1 MPINFRDAQRLVF
14 EFLYQNRT
22 SNNLQLFT
30 GILNTGLVQLAARD
44 GIEIAHADD
53 FIIREAL
60 WSLISQGI
68 LMQGSRTQGAGIPY
82 VSITQYGIRCYEAGT
97 TLPID
102 SEGFLDSMNL
112 DDVDEIIKLYIE
124 EAVNC
129 FSSKNYLAA
138 AVMVGGAAERIVEVL
153 TESFA
158 AKLSPSLKV
167 NYRSAVLTHEK
178 IKMRFDKFL
187 EFIETNNIKKVI
199 TRTEKETLE
208 GLFPAIVQII
218 RITRN
223 ETGHPTG
230 RQMSRDEAQA
240 LIYQLKT
247 AVIFTISFLS
257 KSYTFR

>member
-30 GILNTGLVQLAARD
+30 GTPNTGLVQLAARE
-44 GIEIAHADD
+44 GIEITHADD

-60 WSLISQGI
+60 WSLISQGMV
-68 LMQGSRTQGAGIPY
+68 MQGSRTQTAGIPY
-82 VSITQYGIRCYEAGT
+82 ASITQCGIGCYEAGT

-112 DDVDEIIKLYIE
+112 DDIDEIIKLYTE
-124 EAVNC
+124 EAVSC

-138 AVMVGGAAERIVEVL
+138 AVMVGGTAERVVEVL

-158 AKLSPSLKV
+158 TKLSPPLQA
-167 NYRSAVLTHEK
+167 NYQSAVLVHER
-178 IKMRFDKFL
+178 IKTRFDKFL
-187 EFIETNNIKKVI
+187 EFIEANGIKQVI

-218 RITRN
+218 RLTRN

-247 AVIFTISFLS
+247 AVIFTYDFLS
-257 KSYTFR
+257 KSYSFQ